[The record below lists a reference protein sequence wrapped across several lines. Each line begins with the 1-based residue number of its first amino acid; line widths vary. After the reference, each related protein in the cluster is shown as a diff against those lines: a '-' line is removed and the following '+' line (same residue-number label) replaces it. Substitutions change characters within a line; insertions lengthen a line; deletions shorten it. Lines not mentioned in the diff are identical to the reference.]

1 MGAVQCPLLVQTHGG
16 AVRGAISV
24 RLCRGRSVCVWSGK
38 GGAYR
43 LSDALKIV
51 FIATK
56 GIQTELFPRR
66 PQKKSAP
73 ATCSLNYESAI
84 VEVMLCIRLH

>member
-51 FIATK
+51 
-56 GIQTELFPRR
+56 QTELFPRR
-66 PQKKSAP
+66 PQKKVHLQRAAYITRAQS
-73 ATCSLNYESAI
+73 
-84 VEVMLCIRLH
+84 